1 MKGYRKMARKN
12 RITVPDGVYHV
23 TARVAHGAMLLR
35 DDAVKDRI
43 FGWMRD
49 IAHFSGVEIYAFC
62 IMDNHLHLLVHVPRV
77 PERYWLDSG
86 EEPAAYAFG
95 MRPPE
100 CRAPIWAP
108 TGDTPPASEG
118 DCPHVEPSAR
128 PPVGFLIPDDEMA
141 ARLSSLYGP
150 TMARSMAA
158 HWARM
163 RSIGCSAAVEEEKS
177 RYCRR
182 MYNLSQFVKTL
193 AERVAQRYNEE
204 FGHRGCL
211 WQGRFYSGVVEN
223 VGEVLAIVAAYI
235 DYNPV
240 KAGIATS
247 PSAWR
252 WSSFGLACSDRGED
266 SARARAMYER
276 MLGCPWHEAKER
288 MEAIFADRLPD
299 DIDAKTLQSLYDG
312 CEAKDGGVAD
322 DAGDDGASDGE
333 SDGNG
338 SLAQENVSHGRRAL
352 RASQVIR
359 TGLWVLRR
367 GGYIGR
373 SLKFGERVAGMLPAM
388 FPRQG
393 MKSLRL
399 CAALSWELPRRAA

>member
-77 PERYWLDSG
+77 PERYWLDPG

-95 MRPPE
+95 MRPTE
-100 CRAPIWAP
+100 CRAPLWTP
-108 TGDTPPASEG
+108 RGDTPPAEG
-118 DCPHVEPSAR
+118 DCPRQGPSAR
-128 PPVGFLIPDDEMA
+128 PPVGFSIPDDEMA

-150 TMARSMAA
+150 AMSRGIAS

-163 RSIGCSAAVEEEKS
+163 RRMGCSAAVEEEKS

-193 AERVAQRYNEE
+193 AERVAQRYNDE

-211 WQGRFYSGVVEN
+211 WQGRFYSGVVED

-247 PSAWR
+247 PSAWK
-252 WSSFGLACSDRGED
+252 WSSFGLACTDCGD
-266 SARARAMYER
+266 GSARARAMYER
-276 MLGCPWHEAKER
+276 MLGCRWPEARDR
-288 MEAIFADRLPD
+288 MEAIFGDGLPD
-299 DIDAKTLQSLYDG
+299 DIDAKTLQALYDG
-312 CEAKDGGVAD
+312 CEAKGGDLAG
-322 DAGDDGASDGE
+322 DAGDDAAPDVA

-338 SLAQENVSHGRRAL
+338 SPRRKCSSGRRTAL
-352 RASQVIR
+352 RASQAIR
-359 TGLWVLRR
+359 TGLWVLRK

-373 SLKFGERVAGMLPAM
+373 SLEFGERVAGMLPVM

-399 CAALSWELPRRAA
+399 CAAFSWELPLRAA

>member
-1 MKGYRKMARKN
+1 MARKN
-12 RITVPDGVYHV
+12 RVTVPDGVYHV

-35 DDAVKDRI
+35 DDKVKDRI

-77 PERYWLDSG
+77 PERYWLNPG

-100 CRAPIWAP
+100 CRAPVWVP
-108 TGDTPPASEG
+108 REDTPPASDR
-118 DCPHVEPSAR
+118 DCPQQGPSAR
-128 PPVGFLIPDDEMA
+128 PPVGFSIPDDEMVS
-141 ARLSSLYGP
+141 RLSSLYGSA
-150 TMARSMAA
+150 MARGMAS

-163 RSIGCSAAVEEEKS
+163 RRMGCSAAVEDEKS

-252 WSSFGLACSDRGED
+252 WSSFGLACLDRGED
-266 SARARAMYER
+266 SARARAMYEQ
-276 MLGCPWHEAKER
+276 MLGCPWMEARER

-312 CEAKDGGVAD
+312 CEARDRDVAD
-322 DAGDDGASDGE
+322 DATPDAE
-333 SDGNG
+333 PNG
-338 SLAQENVSHGRRAL
+338 GGSSAGKCLPCRRKTL

-359 TGLWVLRR
+359 TGLWVLRK

>member
-1 MKGYRKMARKN
+1 MA
-12 RITVPDGVYHV
+12 
-23 TARVAHGAMLLR
+23 
-35 DDAVKDRI
+35 
-43 FGWMRD
+43 
-49 IAHFSGVEIYAFC
+49 S
-62 IMDNHLHLLVHVPRV
+62 
-77 PERYWLDSG
+77 
-86 EEPAAYAFG
+86 
-95 MRPPE
+95 
-100 CRAPIWAP
+100 
-108 TGDTPPASEG
+108 
-118 DCPHVEPSAR
+118 
-128 PPVGFLIPDDEMA
+128 
-141 ARLSSLYGP
+141 
-150 TMARSMAA
+150 

-163 RSIGCSAAVEEEKS
+163 RSMGCSAAVEDEKS

-235 DYNPV
+235 DYNSV
-240 KAGIATS
+240 KAGISPS

-252 WSSFGLACSDRGED
+252 WSCFGLACSDRGED

-312 CEAKDGGVAD
+312 CEAKDGGVVDD
-322 DAGDDGASDGE
+322 DAPDAE

-338 SLAQENVSHGRRAL
+338 LSAAKRVSHRRTAL

-359 TGLWVLRR
+359 TGLWVLRK

-373 SLKFGERVAGMLPAM
+373 SLRFGERVAGMLPAM

-399 CAALSWELPRRAA
+399 CAALSWELPRHAA